1 MISGLDPASTNNPAL
16 DAPGPFRNPRL
27 YVAWQL
33 LKLAVAA
40 LLTYAIWRSYQNPDL
55 LLDLSSWRLC

>member
-1 MISGLDPASTNNPAL
+1 MHLRL
-16 DAPGPFRNPRL
+16 PRVHL
-27 YVAWQL
+27 AWQL
-33 LKLAVAA
+33 LKVALAA